1 MNRSMA
7 IFVLTLILS
16 LSIITFLTLIL
27 LNDVFYY
34 SQVVTNCSVTTTIQ
48 PTFDYENS
56 YEIILN

>member
-1 MNRSMA
+1 MNRSMG

>member
-1 MNRSMA
+1 MNRSIG

-16 LSIITFLTLIL
+16 QSIITFLTLIL